1 MKRILLLSV
10 MVGLF
15 AGQASAA
22 MYELDAPTALTF
34 TKQAGSAGDIT
45 TLDLVTDDIT
55 LYNIPMELQVGY
67 QGRLEDGLGST
78 DRTAWIKIGTTGLSL
93 SGYDGFTTALAND
106 DNSRY
111 YYQLYAVDTVGEQI
125 SGYESAGVGGVRGL
139 SVATTGDI
147 SEIGFYVSVNFWPD
161 DTLGPSSPDT
171 FRVSAVPVPGAVLL
185 GFLGL
190 GAAGLKLRR
199 FA

>member
-1 MKRILLLSV
+1 MRKLVLPVLV
-10 MVGLF
+10 VGLF

-22 MYELDAPTALTF
+22 MYELDAATALTF
-34 TKQAGSAGDIT
+34 TKQAESAGDIT

-67 QGRLEDGLGST
+67 QGRLEDGLTST

-93 SGYDGFTTALAND
+93 SGYDGFTTVLAND

-111 YYQLYAVDTVGEQI
+111 YYQLYAVDSVGEQT
-125 SGYESAGVGGVRGL
+125 SGYVSVGVGGATGL

-147 SEIGFYVSVNFWPD
+147 SEIGFYVRANFWPD
-161 DTLGPSSPDT
+161 DPLGPSSPDT

-185 GFLGL
+185 GILGL
-190 GAAGLKLRR
+190 TAAGVRLRR

>member
-1 MKRILLLSV
+1 MKRILLTTLV
-10 MVGLF
+10 VGLL

-34 TKQAGSAGDIT
+34 TKQAGSVGDIT
-45 TLDLVTDDIT
+45 TLDLVTDNIL

-67 QGRLEDGLGST
+67 QGRLEDGQGG

-111 YYQLYAVDTVGEQI
+111 YYQVYAVDTVGEQI
-125 SGYESAGVGGVRGL
+125 SGYESAGVGAVRGL

-147 SEIGFYVSVNFWPD
+147 SEIGFYVSANFWPTD
-161 DTLGPSSPDT
+161 PIGPSSPDT

-185 GFLGL
+185 GILGL
-190 GAAGLKLRR
+190 TAAGVRLRR

>member
-1 MKRILLLSV
+1 MTRKEETMKRILLTTLV
-10 MVGLF
+10 VGLL

-34 TKQAGSAGDIT
+34 TRQAGSAGDIT

-55 LYNIPMELQVGY
+55 VYNIPMELQVGY

-93 SGYDGFTTALAND
+93 SGYDGFTTVLAND

-111 YYQLYAVDTVGEQI
+111 YYQLYAVDSVGE
-125 SGYESAGVGGVRGL
+125 
-139 SVATTGDI
+139 
-147 SEIGFYVSVNFWPD
+147 
-161 DTLGPSSPDT
+161 
-171 FRVSAVPVPGAVLL
+171 
-185 GFLGL
+185 
-190 GAAGLKLRR
+190 
-199 FA
+199 

>member
-55 LYNIPMELQVGY
+55 VYNIPMELEVGY
-67 QGRLEDGLGST
+67 QGRLEDGQSG

-147 SEIGFYVSVNFWPD
+147 SEIGFYVSANFWPD
-161 DTLGPSSPDT
+161 DPFGPSSPDT

-185 GFLGL
+185 GILGL
-190 GAAGLKLRR
+190 TAAGVRLRR